1 MESYL
6 SNRKIVTV
14 VEGSTSDELLISCG
28 VPQGSVLGP
37 LLCLIYI
44 NDLPNGLDSTTLLYA
59 DDVSLHRE
67 GSDIQRDFMIM
78 NEDLAKVEDWSNKWK
93 LDFNIKKC
101 VSMFFTRSNTVTTL
115 PTLKIKY
122 QLIENVT
129 EHKHLGLLFI
139 PNLDLSCHIQST
151 VSGCSPVADGMK
163 YLSQFLSRQA
173 LKLIYNS
180 YILTQ
185 INYASVIYC
194 GSTQKVLGP
203 LHTIQYNAALAASGT
218 VGGSSNEK
226 VCIELGWIP
235 LTVKHT
241 NTVEQLVKYS
251 ISEIHRLCLFF
262 KILRGRTIIDL
273 PSSFIQHTTYTKEHN
288 LRSQNSNL
296 LPSTKAGLQV

>member
-101 VSMFFTRSNTVTTL
+101 
-115 PTLKIKY
+115 
-122 QLIENVT
+122 
-129 EHKHLGLLFI
+129 
-139 PNLDLSCHIQST
+139 
-151 VSGCSPVADGMK
+151 
-163 YLSQFLSRQA
+163 
-173 LKLIYNS
+173 
-180 YILTQ
+180 

-218 VGGSSNEK
+218 VGGSSYEK

-241 NTVEQLVKYS
+241 NTVE
-251 ISEIHRLCLFF
+251 
-262 KILRGRTIIDL
+262 
-273 PSSFIQHTTYTKEHN
+273 P
-288 LRSQNSNL
+288 
-296 LPSTKAGLQV
+296 

>member
-37 LLCLIYI
+37 LLFLIYI

-67 GSDIQRDFMIM
+67 VSDIQRDFMIM
-78 NEDLAKVEDWSNKWK
+78 NEDLAKAEDWSNKWK

-101 VSMFFTRSNTVTTL
+101 VSMFFTRSDTVTTL

-129 EHKHLGLLFI
+129 EHKHLGLLFTTN
-139 PNLDLSCHIQST
+139 PDWSCHIQSI
-151 VSGCSPVADGMK
+151 VSDCSSVVGGMK
-163 YLSQFLSRQA
+163 YLSRLLSRQA
-173 LKLIYNS
+173 LTLIYNS
-180 YILTQ
+180 YIPTQ

-194 GSTQKVLGP
+194 GSTQKALEP
-203 LHTIQYNAALAASGT
+203 LHTIQYNAALAASGAMR
-218 VGGSSNEK
+218 GSSYEK
-226 VCIELGWIP
+226 VCTELFC
-235 LTVKHT
+235 
-241 NTVEQLVKYS
+241 LV
-251 ISEIHRLCLFF
+251 
-262 KILRGRTIIDL
+262 
-273 PSSFIQHTTYTKEHN
+273 
-288 LRSQNSNL
+288 
-296 LPSTKAGLQV
+296 